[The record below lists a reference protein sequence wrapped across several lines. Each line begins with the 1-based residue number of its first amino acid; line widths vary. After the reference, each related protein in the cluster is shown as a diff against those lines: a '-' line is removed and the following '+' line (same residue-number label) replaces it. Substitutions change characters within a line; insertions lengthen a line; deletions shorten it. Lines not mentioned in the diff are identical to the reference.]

1 MKTKNQENMKKH
13 NGISFQE
20 ASKVFDDIWG
30 IDLDDTQKGEF
41 RLNRIGFADLKLIVG
56 ELLWNGDK
64 IRLISARKT
73 EPHEERLYA
82 ETNHW

>member
-1 MKTKNQENMKKH
+1 MLEFEWDENKNQDNMKKH

-41 RLNRIGFADLKLIVG
+41 RLNRIGFADL
-56 ELLWNGDK
+56 
-64 IRLISARKT
+64 S
-73 EPHEERLYA
+73 YCM
-82 ETNHW
+82 